1 MNAKEISKRL
11 YALNDALLDKTG
23 KQTQWGGLDLC
34 VKDDCCIIRIATD
47 YQNNGRHNYGTAK
60 GDTPE
65 AALDAAEAIVA
76 SLPALENARLQ
87 AHLDRVAECVDKARA
102 DNISDEYVTPLTAT
116 VAAISKNLLAAP
128 IDQDAKP

>member
-23 KQTQWGGLDLC
+23 KKGSYGGLDLRVC
-34 VKDDCCIIRIATD
+34 DDLCSVWLRTAYEEKDS
-47 YQNNGRHNYGTAK
+47 YNYGIAK
-60 GDTPE
+60 GDTPD
-65 AALDAAEAIVA
+65 AALDAADAIVA
-76 SLPALENARLQ
+76 SLPAPEKARLQ
-87 AHLDRVAECVDKARA
+87 AHLERVAACVDKARA

-128 IDQDAKP
+128 IDPDAKP